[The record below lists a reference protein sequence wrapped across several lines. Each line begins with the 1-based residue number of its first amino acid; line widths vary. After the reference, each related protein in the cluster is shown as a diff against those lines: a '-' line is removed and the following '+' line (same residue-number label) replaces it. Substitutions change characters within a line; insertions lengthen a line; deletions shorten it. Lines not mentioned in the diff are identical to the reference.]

1 MKGLGFVNQRR
12 VVWAI
17 LCVLLFGL
25 GASAQSSPSVTL
37 TWIASAQPQN
47 ETVASWNVY
56 RSTVNGPYTLLASVP
71 VASLTYQDNLVAAG
85 SDYFYVVTAVNT
97 ANVESAYSAS
107 VEVAIPASAG
117 GTIPVAQPLAVTT
130 TALPAGTVGLG
141 YSATL
146 SAAGGNSP
154 YTWSGS
160 GIPGLAVSITGL
172 LGGTPTQS
180 GGFNETVTVTDVVGT
195 TASTSIPVNVNAA
208 APPPVTPPPVQPP
221 PVSPPPVATSL
232 PNGLVLDWTL
242 DTSDISNGVIADMS
256 GNQNNGTLVGNA
268 QFVAGKVNQAL
279 SFNGSTS
286 YIATGSDVAGFTNSL
301 TLAAWINTTNA
312 SRTEAIFSN
321 FNAAG
326 SGAGYILGTTSQGNL
341 AVRIGGADISAYPNL
356 VTDPTIIND
365 GAWHHV
371 VATISFELQTI
382 QFYVDGKPTSTTA
395 VSLLPN
401 GSGGATL
408 QVGVNPW
415 ADYGDYFTGAIEGI
429 QVYNRALDA
438 SEVGT
443 VYLLSGGAVQ

>member
-25 GASAQSSPSVTL
+25 GASAQSSFLLCRHSLQVPSRRTRRGK
-37 TWIASAQPQN
+37 S
-47 ETVASWNVY
+47 NVY
-56 RSTVNGPYTLLASVP
+56 CSTVNGGPYTLLASVP

-117 GTIPVAQPLAVTT
+117 GTIARVSHWPSQRRPCRREQSGWATVPRYPPPEATRLTPGREAVYRD
-130 TALPAGTVGLG
+130 LRLH
-141 YSATL
+141 
-146 SAAGGNSP
+146 
-154 YTWSGS
+154 
-160 GIPGLAVSITGL
+160 ITGL

-256 GNQNNGTLVGNA
+256 GNQSNGTLVGNA

-312 SRTEAIFSN
+312 SRTERFSR
-321 FNAAG
+321 
-326 SGAGYILGTTSQGNL
+326 TSTPPA
-341 AVRIGGADISAYPNL
+341 AVRAISSVRPRRA
-356 VTDPTIIND
+356 I
-365 GAWHHV
+365 
-371 VATISFELQTI
+371 LQ
-382 QFYVDGKPTSTTA
+382 
-395 VSLLPN
+395 
-401 GSGGATL
+401 
-408 QVGVNPW
+408 
-415 ADYGDYFTGAIEGI
+415 
-429 QVYNRALDA
+429 
-438 SEVGT
+438 
-443 VYLLSGGAVQ
+443 

>member
-56 RSTVNGPYTLLASVP
+56 RSTVNGGPYTLLASVP

-117 GTIPVAQPLAVTT
+117 ARSPWLSHWPSQRRPCRREQSGWATVPRYPPPEATRLTPGREAVYRDLRLA
-130 TALPAGTVGLG
+130 LRD
-141 YSATL
+141 YSAARRRNREDLT
-146 SAAGGNSP
+146 
-154 YTWSGS
+154 
-160 GIPGLAVSITGL
+160 
-172 LGGTPTQS
+172 
-180 GGFNETVTVTDVVGT
+180 ETVTVTDVVGT

-268 QFVAGKVNQAL
+268 H
-279 SFNGSTS
+279 S
-286 YIATGSDVAGFTNSL
+286 
-301 TLAAWINTTNA
+301 
-312 SRTEAIFSN
+312 SRA
-321 FNAAG
+321 
-326 SGAGYILGTTSQGNL
+326 
-341 AVRIGGADISAYPNL
+341 R
-356 VTDPTIIND
+356 
-365 GAWHHV
+365 
-371 VATISFELQTI
+371 
-382 QFYVDGKPTSTTA
+382 
-395 VSLLPN
+395 
-401 GSGGATL
+401 
-408 QVGVNPW
+408 
-415 ADYGDYFTGAIEGI
+415 
-429 QVYNRALDA
+429 
-438 SEVGT
+438 
-443 VYLLSGGAVQ
+443 